1 MGITKYPA
9 IFTDNLGCDK
19 AKVYYENNKFYLEVR
34 GCTFYSEGVNFDFCT
49 DNCKEVENMF
59 YLKDNELIGYVLDIR
74 IPLTVEKNKSNKVE
88 KFILRI
94 ERQKNYYNNS
104 LLFHDKE
111 HSHEV
116 QGYNFRQLM
125 IKMKKELSKEC
136 NLNLDMPLLAG
147 VL

>member
-1 MGITKYPA
+1 MGTTKYPA

-34 GCTFYSEGVNFDFCT
+34 GFTFYSEGTDFDFCT
-49 DNCKEVENMF
+49 DNCEEVEKTF
-59 YLKDNELIGYVLDIR
+59 YLKDNELVEYVLDIR
-74 IPLTVEKNKSNKVE
+74 IPLTMERDRFNIVE

-104 LLFHDKE
+104 LLFDDKE
-111 HSHEV
+111 HFHEV
-116 QGYNFRQLM
+116 QGYNFRQLI
-125 IKMKKELSKEC
+125 IKMKKELSREG
-136 NLNLDMPLLAG
+136 NLNLDIPLLAG